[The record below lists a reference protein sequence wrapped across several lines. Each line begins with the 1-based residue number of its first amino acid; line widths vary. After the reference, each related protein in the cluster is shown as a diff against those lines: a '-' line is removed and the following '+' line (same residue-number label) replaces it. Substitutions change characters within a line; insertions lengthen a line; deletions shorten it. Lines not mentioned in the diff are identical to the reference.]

1 VHGSLDLLALFRL
14 LFKNI
19 WVILLACLIG
29 LLGAFGITKLLLKPM
44 YTSTVQLYV
53 SGSQKS
59 SSSSSDY
66 YDVITAQKVVNTY
79 TSLIKSDRVLD
90 EVVLNHNL
98 PYTSNQIRRMMS
110 VSTAQETQIMNI
122 SITSDSPKKSM
133 EIVNAIA
140 RTAPDIIK
148 DFTETGIIK
157 VIDYAKPITRPS
169 SPNLSLNC
177 IFGIMLGLFVSV
189 LYIVLRDML
198 DLRVKG
204 EDEIKKLY
212 NIPVLGSIPVLNS
225 QTKGGY

>member
-1 VHGSLDLLALFRL
+1 
-14 LFKNI
+14 
-19 WVILLACLIG
+19 
-29 LLGAFGITKLLLKPM
+29 
-44 YTSTVQLYV
+44 
-53 SGSQKS
+53 
-59 SSSSSDY
+59 
-66 YDVITAQKVVNTY
+66 
-79 TSLIKSDRVLD
+79 
-90 EVVLNHNL
+90 
-98 PYTSNQIRRMMS
+98 
-110 VSTAQETQIMNI
+110 
-122 SITSDSPKKSM
+122 M